1 MRNRN
6 VNKARKS
13 MSLTLLLT
21 ISAVTLTGCGATGA
35 DSPTR
40 NIRQVTD
47 GVEGQSGSIVI
58 RNLYLVAKA
67 DGTADLIAYFVNQGM
82 ASDAISSIEIN
93 GNKAVID
100 PAQNELI
107 NNRPVIFGGP
117 TATAKATFAGINPV
131 AGYRVDVTV
140 NFLAASPVKL
150 NALITE

>member
-1 MRNRN
+1 ML
-6 VNKARKS
+6 NKNANNARKS
-13 MSLTLLLT
+13 LALALLLT
-21 ISAVTLTGCGATGA
+21 ASAVTLTGCGATGA

-58 RNLYLVAKA
+58 RNFYLVAKP
-67 DGTADLIAYFVNQGM
+67 DGTADLVAYFVNQGT

-93 GNKAVID
+93 GNKAAID

-107 NNRPVIFGGP
+107 KNRPVIFGGSS
-117 TATAKATFAGINPV
+117 ATAKATFAGINPLP
-131 AGYRVDVTV
+131 GYRVDVTV
-140 NFLAASPVKL
+140 NFVSAAPVKL

>member
-1 MRNRN
+1 
-6 VNKARKS
+6 VLNKNANNARKT
-13 MSLTLLLT
+13 LALALLLT
-21 ISAVTLTGCGATGA
+21 ASAVTLTGCGATGA

-58 RNLYLVAKA
+58 RNFYLVAKP
-67 DGTADLIAYFVNQGM
+67 DGTADLVAYFVNQGM

-93 GNKAVID
+93 GNKAAID

-107 NNRPVIFGGP
+107 KDRPVIFGGP

-131 AGYRVDVTV
+131 PGYRVDVTV
-140 NFLAASPVKL
+140 NFVAAAPVKL
-150 NALITE
+150 NSLIVE